1 MKASLSCLDYARSA
15 SSCCTPSTLMYT
27 KLQQQSQKEGETTNS
42 LLDPGSQL
50 ELCSIFKPLTSSL
63 TFDQAGE

>member
-1 MKASLSCLDYARSA
+1 
-15 SSCCTPSTLMYT
+15 MYT
-27 KLQQQSQKEGETTNS
+27 KLQQQSQKEAETTNS